1 MSSSVPRPPFYT
13 PQLSIPGDDHFFSSV
28 LGVIFFYVLSSGL
41 RPRFLALSFEFLA
54 LFEL

>member
-28 LGVIFFYVLSSGL
+28 FGVIFLCSLFRLEA
-41 RPRFLALSFEFLA
+41 RPQVLSFEL
-54 LFEL
+54 